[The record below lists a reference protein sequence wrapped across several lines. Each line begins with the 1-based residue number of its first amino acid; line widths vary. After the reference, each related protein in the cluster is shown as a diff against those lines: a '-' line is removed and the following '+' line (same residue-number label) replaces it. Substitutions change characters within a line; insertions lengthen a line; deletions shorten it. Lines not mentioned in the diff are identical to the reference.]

1 MYTIPASPQDLDR
14 IRRDRLEADRRYNAA
29 LTALDAAVQA
39 LERVRDLPGTP
50 PPIDDSAITGLGQA
64 SRVLPPPARV
74 TGGGLRHRLA
84 ALVWRVV
91 GPALGRQEAF
101 NAAVVDHLSR
111 GIVAGQRTHEAIDAL
126 LAAVR
131 EHRDA
136 LRQLHASLILYAQ
149 EITGYV
155 DTKDREVA
163 GLAAPLAAGL
173 SDVDERLARHAE
185 SVAVAHHLGMTVKRE
200 LDRLAAAPAGAPD
213 APRAGEAAPATAG
226 APQAGGPATAP
237 ADQAFEYVGFED
249 RFRGSREAIRAQQ
262 AHYATLFAGASDV
275 LDLGCGRGEFLDLL
289 AEHGIA
295 ARGLDLNHE
304 MAELCRARG
313 LDVSEGDALA
323 YVRAL
328 PRASLGGLFAAQ
340 VVEHLA
346 PPYLASLLEA
356 AHAALRPG
364 ARLVLETINPACWTA
379 FFESYLRDPTHVR
392 PYHPETLSYLVT
404 AAGFQDAAIQYSSPY
419 PAHARL
425 QHVASDDP
433 AGRTLNENTDKL
445 NALLFGHMDY
455 AVVARRL

>member
-1 MYTIPASPQDLDR
+1 MYTIPASLQDLDR
-14 IRRDRLEADRRYNAA
+14 IRRDRLEADRRYNDA

-39 LERVRDLPGTP
+39 LERVRDLPGVP
-50 PPIDDSAITGLGQA
+50 PPVDDSRLAALGDA
-64 SRVLPPPARV
+64 WRVLPAAAHAA
-74 TGGGLRHRLA
+74 GGGLRHRLA
-84 ALVWRVV
+84 RLVWRVV

-101 NAAVVDHLSR
+101 NQAVVDHLSR
-111 GIVAGQRTHEAIDAL
+111 TVVVDQRTREATDGL
-126 LAAVR
+126 LAAVCQ
-131 EHRDA
+131 HRDA

-163 GLAAPLAAGL
+163 GLSAPLAAGL
-173 SDVDERLARHAE
+173 SDLDERLARHAE

-200 LDRLAAAPAGAPD
+200 LGRLAATPAGGSP
-213 APRAGEAAPATAG
+213 APRPADATPTAAGW
-226 APQAGGPATAP
+226 PQAGGATPAETSE
-237 ADQAFEYVGFED
+237 AFEYVGFED
-249 RFRGSREAIRAQQ
+249 RFRGSRETIRAQQ
-262 AHYATLFAGASDV
+262 AHYATVFANASDV

-289 AEHGIA
+289 VEQGIG
-295 ARGLDLNHE
+295 ARGLDANHE
-304 MAELCRARG
+304 MVALCRARG
-313 LDVSEGDALA
+313 LDVAEGDALA
-323 YVRAL
+323 HLRSL
-328 PRASLGGLFAAQ
+328 PAGSLGGLFAAQ

-364 ARLVLETINPACWTA
+364 ASLVLETINPACWTA

-404 AAGFQDAAIQYSSPY
+404 AAGFQDAAIRYSAPY

-425 QHVASDDP
+425 QHVPGDEP
-433 AGRTLNENTDKL
+433 AVRTLNENADKL

-455 AVVARRL
+455 AVIARRA

>member
-1 MYTIPASPQDLDR
+1 MYTIPASPQDLER
-14 IRRDRLEADRRYNAA
+14 IRRDRLAADHRYNDA

-39 LERVRDLPGTP
+39 LERVRDLPGVP
-50 PPIDDSAITGLGQA
+50 PPVDDSGMAALGETW
-64 SRVLPPPARV
+64 RVRPADGPV
-74 TGGGLRHRLA
+74 AGGGLRHRLA
-84 ALVWRVV
+84 ALIWRVV

-101 NAAVVDHLSR
+101 NQAVVDHLSR
-111 GIVAGQRTHEAIDAL
+111 TVIVGQRTREAADAL

-136 LRQLHASLILYAQ
+136 LRQFHASLILYAQ

-155 DTKDREVA
+155 DTKDRELA

-173 SDVDERLARHAE
+173 SDLDERLARHAE
-185 SVAVAHHLGMTVKRE
+185 SVAIAHHLAMTVKRE
-200 LDRLAAAPAGAPD
+200 LNRLAAAPAGAPVTPRPEDVPPPPAERLRTD
-213 APRAGEAAPATAG
+213 AS
-226 APQAGGPATAP
+226 GPAKT
-237 ADQAFEYVGFED
+237 DQALEYVGFED

-262 AHYATLFAGASDV
+262 VHYAALFAGASDV
-275 LDLGCGRGEFLDLL
+275 LDLGCGRGEFLDILR
-289 AEHGIA
+289 EQGIG
-295 ARGLDLNHE
+295 ARGLDTNHE
-304 MAELCRARG
+304 MVELCRARG
-313 LDVSEGDALA
+313 LDVTEGDALA
-323 YVRAL
+323 HLRAL
-328 PRASLGGLFAAQ
+328 PHASLGGLFAAQ

-364 ARLVLETINPACWTA
+364 ACVALETINPACWTA

-404 AAGFQDAAIQYSSPY
+404 AAGFQDAAIHYSAPY

-425 QHVASDDP
+425 QHVVGDEP
-433 AGRTLNENTDKL
+433 AARTLNENADKL

-455 AVVARRL
+455 AVVARRA